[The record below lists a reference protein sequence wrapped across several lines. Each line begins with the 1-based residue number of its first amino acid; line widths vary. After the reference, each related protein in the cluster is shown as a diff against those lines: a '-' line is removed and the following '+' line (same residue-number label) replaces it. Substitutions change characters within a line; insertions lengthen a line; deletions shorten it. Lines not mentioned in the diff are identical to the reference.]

1 MTVIK
6 PHASHWGYFDAVVE
20 DGRVTSVRPFAA
32 DPVPGAL
39 IEATPDIVHAACR
52 IDRPY
57 VRKGWLEGKRR
68 GHLRGGDPFV
78 PVSWDRATRLLAEEV
93 RHTRAEHGDAA
104 IYGGSYGWSSA
115 GRLHH
120 ARTQLHRF
128 LGLGGGFTSSTT
140 AYSYATGQTLLP
152 HILGTTEVLLGRVTD
167 WAAIRRHAK
176 LMLCFGGLAAKNGI
190 VNSGGGGRHDYLPLM
205 RAAAAAG
212 VRLVNI
218 SPFRGDTEEDLDAE
232 WVPIRPGSDAA
243 MMLAMAHTL
252 VEAGREDRAFLASH
266 CVGWDKLRAYVLG
279 ETDGVAKTPD
289 WAAAITHVPP
299 ETIRR
304 LALECADKPTMLTAA
319 WSLQRADY
327 GEQPYWMLTAL
338 AGMLGTVGKPG
349 LGVAFGYG
357 STNGVGAP
365 RRPLPAVSGPGVR
378 NAGLHI
384 PVARITEMLERP
396 GEVLQYNGQD
406 IVLPDIRI
414 VWWAGGNPFHHHQD
428 LARLQRA
435 WARAETVVVQEPWW
449 TAVARHADIVLPATT
464 TLERND
470 IASSSRDRY
479 VRAMH
484 QAIPPIAQARNDMDM
499 LADIAEELGYR
510 DRFTEQ
516 RNEDAWLRHLYDRW
530 RRVCAAQGFEAP
542 DFDTFWQEGH
552 VEVPP
557 IEPGEEY
564 TQFAEFY
571 ADPEEHPLDTPSGKV
586 EVFSETIASFGY
598 DDCPG
603 HPVWIEPREWLGAE
617 DKTAEHP
624 LHILSF
630 QPATRLHGQL
640 DPGRVAAADKIHG
653 REPVLM
659 HPEDARARG
668 LEDGDVA
675 RIFNRRGACL
685 AGVRLDAGL
694 LRGVVSM
701 ATGAWYDPAEPGNPD
716 ALCIHG
722 NPNVLTADIGTSRL
736 GQGPSAQSCLVEIE
750 RWTGD
755 LPPVRA
761 HVPPAIVETAE
772 PAPA

>member
-20 DGRVTSVRPFAA
+20 DGRVTSVRPFAP
-32 DPVPGAL
+32 DPVPGSL

-57 VRKGWLEGKRR
+57 VRRGWLEGKRR

-93 RHTRAEHGDAA
+93 RRTRAEHGDAA

-128 LGLGGGFTSSTT
+128 LGMGGGFTSSTT

-218 SPFRGDTEEDLDAE
+218 SPFRGDTEEDLGAE
-232 WVPIRPGSDAA
+232 WVPIRPGTDAA
-243 MMLAMAHTL
+243 MMLAMAHAL
-252 VEAGREDRAFLASH
+252 IEAGREDRAFLATH
-266 CVGWDKLRAYVLG
+266 CVGWDKLRAYVTG
-279 ETDGVAKTPD
+279 EADGVAKTPD
-289 WAAAITHVPP
+289 WAAAITHVPA

-327 GEQPYWMLTAL
+327 GEQPYWMLASL
-338 AGMLGTVGKPG
+338 AAMLGTIGKPG
-349 LGVAFGYG
+349 LGVAYGYG

-365 RRPLPAVSGPGVR
+365 RRPLPAVSGPSMR

-384 PVARITEMLERP
+384 PVARITELLERP
-396 GEVLQYNGQD
+396 GGVLQYNGQD
-406 IVLPDIRI
+406 LVLPDIRI

-428 LARLQRA
+428 LPRLQRA
-435 WARAETVVVQEPWW
+435 WARAETIVVQEPWW

-470 IASSSRDRY
+470 IASSSRDRF

-484 QAIPPIAQARNDMDM
+484 QAIPPIAEARNDMDM
-499 LADIAEELGYR
+499 LADVAEELGYR
-510 DRFTEQ
+510 ERFTEQ
-516 RNEDAWLRHLYDRW
+516 RNEEAWLRHLYDRW
-530 RRVCAAQGFEAP
+530 RRVCATQGFEAP
-542 DFDTFWQEGH
+542 DYDTFWQEGH

-564 TQFAEFY
+564 TQFADF
-571 ADPEEHPLDTPSGKV
+571 AANPEEHPLDTPSGKV
-586 EVFSETIASFGY
+586 EIFSETIASFGY

-603 HPVWIEPREWLGAE
+603 HPVWIAPREWLGAE
-617 DKTAEHP
+617 KAAEHP
-624 LHILSF
+624 LHLLSF

-640 DPGRVAAADKIHG
+640 DPGRVAAADKIKG

-659 HPEDARARG
+659 HPEDAAARG
-668 LEDGDVA
+668 LKDSDVA
-675 RIFNRRGACL
+675 RVFNARGACL
-685 AGVRLDAGL
+685 AGVRLNAGL

-701 ATGAWYDPAEPGNPD
+701 ATGAWYDPETPGDPD
-716 ALCIHG
+716 ALCVHG
-722 NPNVLTADIGTSRL
+722 NPNVLTADVGTSRL
-736 GQGPSAQSCLVEIE
+736 GQGPSAQSCLVQIE
-750 RWTGD
+750 RWEGA
-755 LPPVRA
+755 LPPVTA
-761 HVPPAIVETAE
+761 HAPPPTAE
-772 PAPA
+772 FASA

>member
-20 DGRVTSVRPFAA
+20 DGRVTSVRPFAP
-32 DPVPGAL
+32 DPVPGSL

-57 VRKGWLEGKRR
+57 VRRGWLEGKRR

-93 RHTRAEHGDAA
+93 RRTRAEHGDAA

-128 LGLGGGFTSSTT
+128 LGMGGGFTSSTT

-218 SPFRGDTEEDLDAE
+218 SPFRGDTEEDLGAE
-232 WVPIRPGSDAA
+232 WVPIRPGTDAA
-243 MMLAMAHTL
+243 MMLAMAHAL
-252 VEAGREDRAFLASH
+252 IEAGREDRAFLATH
-266 CVGWDKLRAYVLG
+266 CVGWDKLRAYVTG
-279 ETDGVAKTPD
+279 EADGVAKTPD
-289 WAAAITHVPP
+289 WAAAITHVPA

-327 GEQPYWMLTAL
+327 GEQPYWMLASL
-338 AGMLGTVGKPG
+338 AAMLGTIGKPG
-349 LGVAFGYG
+349 LGVAYGYG

-365 RRPLPAVSGPGVR
+365 RRPLPAVSGPSMR

-384 PVARITEMLERP
+384 PVARITELLERP
-396 GEVLQYNGQD
+396 GGVLQYNGQD
-406 IVLPDIRI
+406 LVLPDIRI

-428 LARLQRA
+428 LPRLQRA
-435 WARAETVVVQEPWW
+435 WARAETIVVQEPWW

-470 IASSSRDRY
+470 IASSSRDRF

-484 QAIPPIAQARNDMDM
+484 QAIPPIADARNDMDM
-499 LADIAEELGYR
+499 LADVAEELGYR
-510 DRFTEQ
+510 ERFTEQ
-516 RNEDAWLRHLYDRW
+516 RNEEAWLRHLYDRW
-530 RRVCAAQGFEAP
+530 RRVCATQGFEAP
-542 DFDTFWQEGH
+542 DYDTFWQEGH

-564 TQFAEFY
+564 TQFADF
-571 ADPEEHPLDTPSGKV
+571 AANPEEHPLDTPSGKV
-586 EVFSETIASFGY
+586 EIFSETIASFGY

-603 HPVWIEPREWLGAE
+603 HPVWIAPREWLGAE
-617 DKTAEHP
+617 KAAEHP
-624 LHILSF
+624 LHLLSF

-640 DPGRVAAADKIHG
+640 DPGRVAAADKIKG

-659 HPEDARARG
+659 HPEDASARG
-668 LEDGDVA
+668 LKDGDVA
-675 RIFNRRGACL
+675 RVFNARGACL
-685 AGVRLDAGL
+685 AGVRLNAGL

-701 ATGAWYDPAEPGNPD
+701 ATGAWYDPETPGDPD
-716 ALCIHG
+716 ALCVHG
-722 NPNVLTADIGTSRL
+722 NPNVLTADVGTSRL
-736 GQGPSAQSCLVEIE
+736 GQGPSAQSCLVQIE
-750 RWTGD
+750 RWEGA
-755 LPPVRA
+755 LPPVTA
-761 HVPPAIVETAE
+761 HAPPPTAE
-772 PAPA
+772 FASA